1 MRIAYISCLLMFT
14 IAAIATIL
22 QIWLELMAWDVYFK
36 AMITLGL
43 LFLLILGIT
52 LARREYLSDNKLR
65 NEGYI
70 D

>member
-1 MRIAYISCLLMFT
+1 MFT

-52 LARREYLSDNKLR
+52 LARREYLSDNKFR

>member
-1 MRIAYISCLLMFT
+1 MKIVYISCLLMFT